1 MSSKGPVVKESFRF
15 ELDFCGVFLG
25 VFLFFFFFFSHYI
38 LELMI
43 QLENNLKQ
51 TLVCVEGSVWGLWSY
66 KR

>member
-1 MSSKGPVVKESFRF
+1 MLSKGPVVKESFRF

-25 VFLFFFFFFSHYI
+25 VFFFFFSHYM

-51 TLVCVEGSVWGLWSY
+51 TLVCVEGSVWGLWSD